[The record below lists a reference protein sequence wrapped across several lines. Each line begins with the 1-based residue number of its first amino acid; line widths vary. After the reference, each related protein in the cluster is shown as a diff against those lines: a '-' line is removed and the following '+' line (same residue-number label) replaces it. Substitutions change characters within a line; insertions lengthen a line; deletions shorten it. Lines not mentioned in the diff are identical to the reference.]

1 MQTFLPYKDFD
12 QCAETLD
19 NKRLNKQILES
30 YQILKVLSNQSPSET
45 LYFPFFYFVF
55 MGVATPYILL
65 LFSAFFIKFF
75 HLFILLN
82 HITFMDGI

>member
-30 YQILKVLSNQSPSET
+30 YQILKVLSGQS
-45 LYFPFFYFVF
+45 LQVL
-55 MGVATPYILL
+55 GATIQRYSCGRML
-65 LFSAFFIKFF
+65 K
-75 HLFILLN
+75 N
-82 HITFMDGI
+82 HYLRIQEP

>member
-30 YQILKVLSNQSPSET
+30 YQILKVLSGQSPFRCLAQPSSGTHVEEC
-45 LYFPFFYFVF
+45 
-55 MGVATPYILL
+55 
-65 LFSAFFIKFF
+65 
-75 HLFILLN
+75 
-82 HITFMDGI
+82 